1 MTRTR
6 REFIALLALL
16 ITLLPQTVLADG
28 MVIPLEAD
36 TGYLVVRYH
45 TVTVNIE
52 DTHAATHVDQAFHN
66 PHPFDVTARYLFP
79 VPPDAMVTGF
89 TATLDGVPQT
99 VTRQGTATT
108 NAMLYDLI
116 ATRHD
121 PSLFQYAD
129 WETLV
134 FEITVPAGDTRTM
147 ELSYDE
153 VLAPTGGM
161 AHYRY
166 VLSTERY
173 TSDLLEEASITVNLS
188 SSRGLGTVYS
198 SSHQVIIERPARERP
213 GEHRATVTWSAEYIQ
228 PTEDFHLFFSPAE
241 GGFGSGLLTGRQ
253 PGLDAASRDHF
264 LFLFAPEAIVAES
277 TALPKDIVF
286 VIDRSGSMSGEKIVQ
301 ARDALS
307 FILDQLNTNDR
318 FSIVGFDDRLD
329 VFASKLQPV
338 DAQSRREAQRFVAD
352 LTARDATDLDAA
364 LERGLRILRES
375 PPRTGTTRLVIFL
388 TDGLPTAGVTDPA
401 AIAERARRNN
411 SHVEARLHV
420 FGVGYDVNSHLLDRL
435 AAENGGSVTYVQP
448 GENLELVLTDFYRR
462 IAHPVLTD
470 VRITFDGMQVSD
482 LHPGTLPDMFEGSSL
497 LLTGRFQPTSNNGT
511 VTIRVSG
518 RAGEERRTFSYT
530 FDPDKAGDH
539 AFVPQLW
546 ATRQIGQ
553 LLNIIRVEGET
564 DALVDQ
570 VRDLGL
576 TYGLVTPYTTFVI
589 AAQSWGAAS
598 AENMALYNDQS
609 ALNRA
614 SGQTTIQARVQNQS
628 YQQADQA
635 AMASGANV
643 TKSGYQNLAQVSRQ
657 HIDLRLLQDKEA
669 LEGPISEAWISDNI
683 KIDRTVSFGSDTY
696 FELAKDPVARDFLQ
710 GGNNVLFQL
719 NGEVVQVV
727 DEDAPEDPFELS
739 QLPQS
744 DPSGNAQQ
752 LLPNSWGPSPQIR
765 GGAPD
770 SSVQGFL
777 VRITQIAEAIAREV
791 EAVVRSLSR

>member
-1 MTRTR
+1 MTRTTKG
-6 REFIALLALL
+6 FIALLALL
-16 ITLLPQTVLADG
+16 ITLLPKTVLADG

-36 TGYLVVRYH
+36 TDYLVVRHH

-52 DTHAATHVDQAFHN
+52 DTHATTHVDQAFYN
-66 PHPFDVTARYLFP
+66 PHPFDVTAHYLFP

-89 TATLDGVPQT
+89 TATLDGVAQT
-99 VTRQGTATT
+99 VTRQNAATT

-134 FEITVPAGDTRTM
+134 FEITVPAGNTRTM
-147 ELSYDE
+147 KLDYDE
-153 VLAPTGGM
+153 VLAPAGGM

-166 VLSTERY
+166 ILSTERY
-173 TSDLLEEASITVNLS
+173 TSDLLEEVSVTVNLS
-188 SSRGLGTVYS
+188 SSKGLGTVYS
-198 SSHQVIIERPARERP
+198 SSHQVIV
-213 GEHRATVTWSAEYIQ
+213 EHADQGRATVTWKAEYVR

-253 PGLDAASRDHF
+253 PGLGAGSRDHF

-301 ARDALS
+301 ARDALT
-307 FILDQLNTNDR
+307 FILDQLNVNDR

-338 DAQSRREAQRFVAD
+338 DAHTRREGQRFVAG
-352 LTARDATDLDAA
+352 LTARDSTDLDAA
-364 LERGLRILRES
+364 LERSLEILRDS
-375 PPRTGTTRLVIFL
+375 RSRTGATRLVVFL
-388 TDGLPTAGVTDPA
+388 TDGLPTAGVADPV

-411 SHVEARLHV
+411 DRVEARLHV
-420 FGVGYDVNSHLLDRL
+420 FGVGYDVNTHLLDRL

-462 IAHPVLTD
+462 IARPVLTD
-470 VRITFDGMQVSD
+470 VRITFDGMQGSD
-482 LHPGTLPDMFEGSSL
+482 LHPDTLPDMFEGSSL
-497 LLTGRFQPTSNNGT
+497 LLAGRFRPTANNGT
-511 VTIRVSG
+511 VTIHVSG
-518 RAGEERRTFSYT
+518 RAGEEARTFTYT
-530 FDPDKAGDH
+530 FDLAQVGDH

-553 LLNIIRVEGET
+553 LLNLVRVEGET

-570 VRDLGL
+570 IRDLGL

-589 AAQSWGAAS
+589 AAQSGGAAS
-598 AENMALYNDQS
+598 AENMALYSNQS
-609 ALNRA
+609 DLNRA

-657 HIDLRLLQDKEA
+657 HIDLRLLQNREA

-683 KIDRTVSFGSDTY
+683 KIDRTIDFGSDAY
-696 FELAKDPVARDFLQ
+696 FELAKDPVAQSFLQ

-719 NGEVVQVV
+719 NSEVVQVI
-727 DEDAPEDPFELS
+727 DEDAPEDSFELS
-739 QLPQS
+739 QLPQG

-752 LLPNSWGPSPQIR
+752 PLPNNWGPAPQIR
-765 GGAPD
+765 PGAPD
-770 SSVQGFL
+770 ESVWKLL
-777 VRITQIAEAIAREV
+777 VRIAQIAKIIVQKV